1 MIFEYIPVTSIDKI
15 LVSKFKTEL
24 KQKERKF
31 KFSLLWSKFRKQ
43 FMLTWWF
50 KQEKDM
56 LKKIKMIN
64 ALLSIISKLQLKVS
78 ENRQKLEDLNSII
91 IKLKILFPE
100 IISEINKIKELLK

>member
-1 MIFEYIPVTSIDKI
+1 
-15 LVSKFKTEL
+15 
-24 KQKERKF
+24 
-31 KFSLLWSKFRKQ
+31 
-43 FMLTWWF
+43 
-50 KQEKDM
+50 M
-56 LKKIKMIN
+56 LKKIKTIN

>member
-1 MIFEYIPVTSIDKI
+1 
-15 LVSKFKTEL
+15 
-24 KQKERKF
+24 
-31 KFSLLWSKFRKQ
+31 
-43 FMLTWWF
+43 
-50 KQEKDM
+50 M

-91 IKLKILFPE
+91 IKLKIIFPE

>member
-1 MIFEYIPVTSIDKI
+1 
-15 LVSKFKTEL
+15 
-24 KQKERKF
+24 
-31 KFSLLWSKFRKQ
+31 
-43 FMLTWWF
+43 
-50 KQEKDM
+50 M
-56 LKKIKMIN
+56 LKKIKIIN

>member
-1 MIFEYIPVTSIDKI
+1 
-15 LVSKFKTEL
+15 
-24 KQKERKF
+24 
-31 KFSLLWSKFRKQ
+31 
-43 FMLTWWF
+43 
-50 KQEKDM
+50 M